1 VSGPT
6 DSFKDQAAH
15 VSILDIRHEYQRDAP
30 AVRGISLSVETGEF
44 LTLLGPSGSGKTTLL
59 RIIAGLIHPTAG
71 RVLIDGRDVTRRAPG
86 KRDVGLVFQNY
97 ALFPHL
103 SVFENVAFP
112 LRLRK
117 YAADEMRRRVREALE
132 LVMLTGFERR
142 MPAHLSGGQQQRVAL
157 ARAIVFEP
165 TVLLMDEPLGSLDK
179 RLRQQLQLELRRLQ
193 REVGVT
199 TIYVTHDQ
207 EEAFSMSDRI
217 AVLNDGLT
225 SQVGTPEDIY
235 RAPADEFVAHFVGE
249 VNYFR
254 CSVVQRDAD
263 RAVLHSDQG
272 TDIVVEW
279 NGMSRSEDR
288 LGCAIRPE
296 KIRVGRRVEAP
307 NAYSGGLDTLIF
319 HGSHYRGEVRLRS
332 GDSLH
337 VVLPPTCD
345 LREGDP
351 VQVGWEVE
359 DAHLFRLEPAA
370 VAHQGNT
377 AEPATVAHQGT
388 TAGRPEGREE

>member
-1 VSGPT
+1 
-6 DSFKDQAAH
+6 
-15 VSILDIRHEYQRDAP
+15 
-30 AVRGISLSVETGEF
+30 
-44 LTLLGPSGSGKTTLL
+44 
-59 RIIAGLIHPTAG
+59 
-71 RVLIDGRDVTRRAPG
+71 VTRTAPG

-103 SVFENVAFP
+103 SVFDNVAFP

-117 YAADEMRRRVREALE
+117 VPSQEIRRRVGEVLE
-132 LVMLTGFERR
+132 LVLLTGFESRL
-142 MPAHLSGGQQQRVAL
+142 PAHLSGGQQQRVAL

-217 AVLNDGLT
+217 AVLNEGLT

-254 CSVVQRDAD
+254 CFVDRTDAD
-263 RAVLHSDQG
+263 RAVLHSEQG
-272 TDIVVEW
+272 TDIVVKW
-279 NGMSRSEDR
+279 NGTRPDEDR
-288 LGCAIRPE
+288 VGCAIRPE
-296 KIRVGRRVEAP
+296 KIRIGRQVDAT
-307 NAYSGGLDTLIF
+307 NAFPGGLHTLIF
-319 HGSHYRGEVRLRS
+319 QGSHYRGEVRLRS

-337 VVLPPTCD
+337 VVLPPTSE
-345 LREGDP
+345 LREGDD
-351 VQVGWEVE
+351 VEVGWDVE
-359 DAHLFRLEPAA
+359 DAHLFRLK
-370 VAHQGNT
+370 
-377 AEPATVAHQGT
+377 PAT
-388 TAGRPEGREE
+388 REE

>member
-1 VSGPT
+1 VSGPA
-6 DSFKDQAAH
+6 DSIETQAAH
-15 VSILDIRHEYQRDAP
+15 VSVVDIHHEYQRDAP
-30 AVRGISLSVETGEF
+30 AVRGISLSVESGEF

-59 RIIAGLIHPTAG
+59 RIIAGLLQPTSG
-71 RVLIDGRDVTRRAPG
+71 RVYLDGRDVTRTAPG

-103 SVFENVAFP
+103 SVFQNVAFP

-117 YAADEMRRRVREALE
+117 IPADEIRRRVAQALE
-132 LVMLTGFERR
+132 LVLLTGFESRL
-142 MPAHLSGGQQQRVAL
+142 PAHLSGGQQQRVAL

-193 REVGVT
+193 REVGIT

-235 RAPADEFVAHFVGE
+235 RAPVDEFVAHFVGE

-254 CSVVQRDAD
+254 CFVARTDAD
-263 RAVLHSDQG
+263 RAVLQSEHG
-272 TDIVVEW
+272 TDIVVKW
-279 NGMSRSEDR
+279 NGTRPAEDR
-288 LGCAIRPE
+288 MGCAIRPE
-296 KIRVGRRVEAP
+296 KIRIGRQVDSV
-307 NAYSGGLDTLIF
+307 NSFSGGLQTVIF
-319 HGSHYRGEVRLRS
+319 QGSHYRGEVRLQS
-332 GDSLH
+332 GESLH
-337 VVLPPTCD
+337 VVLPPTSD
-345 LREGDP
+345 LREGDE
-351 VQVGWEVE
+351 VEVGWEVE
-359 DAHLFRLEPAA
+359 DAHLFRLAPSRASEE
-370 VAHQGNT
+370 GNSR
-377 AEPATVAHQGT
+377 V
-388 TAGRPEGREE
+388 PEGQQDLTEEQRQGREE

>member
-1 VSGPT
+1 VRGPADT
-6 DSFKDQAAH
+6 HDSSAAH
-15 VSILDIRHEYQRDAP
+15 VSIVDIRHEYQRDAL
-30 AVRGISLSVETGEF
+30 AVRGISLAVESGEF

-59 RIIAGLIHPTAG
+59 RIIAGLLHPTSG
-71 RVLIDGRDVTRRAPG
+71 RVYIDGRDVTRTAPG

-103 SVFENVAFP
+103 SVFDNVAFP

-117 YAADEMRRRVREALE
+117 VPSQEIRRRVGEVLE
-132 LVMLTGFERR
+132 LVLLTGFESRL
-142 MPAHLSGGQQQRVAL
+142 PAHLSGGQQQRVAL

-217 AVLNDGLT
+217 AVLNEGLT

-254 CSVVQRDAD
+254 CFVDRTDAD
-263 RAVLHSDQG
+263 RAVLHSEQG
-272 TDIVVEW
+272 TDIVVKW
-279 NGMSRSEDR
+279 NGTRPDEDR
-288 LGCAIRPE
+288 VGCAIRPE
-296 KIRVGRRVEAP
+296 KIRIGRQVDAT
-307 NAYSGGLDTLIF
+307 NAFPGGLHTLIF
-319 HGSHYRGEVRLRS
+319 QGSHYRGEVSLRS
-332 GDSLH
+332 GDTLH
-337 VVLPPTCD
+337 VVLPPTSE
-345 LREGDP
+345 LREGDD
-351 VQVGWEVE
+351 VEVGWDVE
-359 DAHLFRLEPAA
+359 DAHLFRLK
-370 VAHQGNT
+370 
-377 AEPATVAHQGT
+377 PAT
-388 TAGRPEGREE
+388 REE